1 MSAPDPV
8 DRRPPPV
15 AVGLDVAAVMLFVVL
30 GRNSHDEGGGIG
42 IVFEIAAPFL
52 IGLAVAWLLSPN
64 LRTRPWSVRAG
75 VDVWLGTVIIGMLL
89 RRLVWDRGTA
99 LSFVIVTTIVLG
111 VLIVGWRAIW
121 SITRRRRE
129 IRSVVPPSKAGR

>member
-1 MSAPDPV
+1 M
-8 DRRPPPV
+8 
-15 AVGLDVAAVMLFVVL
+15 
-30 GRNSHDEGGGIG
+30 
-42 IVFEIAAPFL
+42 
-52 IGLAVAWLLSPN
+52 
-64 LRTRPWSVRAG
+64 RAG
-75 VDVWLGTVIIGMLL
+75 VDVWLETVVIGMLL

-99 LSFVIVTTIVLG
+99 FSFIVVTTIVLG